1 MRTCKRNLRIH
12 LQDVVDCCKG
22 HIGHF
27 KNQNGLQMAD
37 LIQPPANRC
46 FIF

>member
-1 MRTCKRNLRIH
+1 LSDENIIDGSGYIVH
-12 LQDVVDCCKG
+12 Y
-22 HIGHF
+22 

>member
-1 MRTCKRNLRIH
+1 MMWSIAVRDTSDTLKS
-12 LQDVVDCCKG
+12 
-22 HIGHF
+22 
-27 KNQNGLQMAD
+27 NGLQMAD